1 MDILLINESPV
12 VSRLFSLC
20 TNDDTV
26 HFEEV
31 AKSDEIRQEQYDIV
45 FIDESSYE
53 GEMLDLENRMDSR
66 YKVLLAYEDVGIDN
80 FDMTI
85 KKPFLPSQI
94 IEILKH
100 LKEVPMLDEDLEGKE
115 EQVSDDLENISEIK
129 SHEVLDRNE
138 IDKIKEL
145 LDLADEESQDQEVIE
160 EDYEQ
165 RKIEVIKEQLI
176 AEGLELIDEE
186 EIVEE
191 LTEAEDDEVLN
202 ESDYEALESLDDESL
217 EKKKNKKKKKKKIEF
232 TSEEL
237 AYIED
242 AAQVAV
248 ANLKRKQMKKLLKG
262 KEVEIT
268 IKLKDI
274 K

>member
-31 AKSDEIRQEQYDIV
+31 VKSDEIRQVQYDIV
-45 FIDESSYE
+45 FIDEASYE
-53 GEMLDLENRMDSR
+53 GEVVDLEKKVAVR
-66 YKVLLAYEDVGIDN
+66 YKVLLAYEDVGVDNIDI
-80 FDMTI
+80 TV

-94 IEILKH
+94 IEVIKH
-100 LKEVPMLDEDLEGKE
+100 VKEVPVIDEEIEVE
-115 EQVSDDLENISEIK
+115 EELFSDDSENSVKPK

-138 IDKIKEL
+138 IEKIKEL
-145 LDLADEESQDQEVIE
+145 LDMADEESEDQEVNE
-160 EDYEQ
+160 EEFEQ

-176 AEGLELIDEE
+176 SEGLELVDED

-191 LTEAEDDEVLN
+191 LTETYEDEEYL
-202 ESDYEALESLDDESL
+202 
-217 EKKKNKKKKKKKIEF
+217 KKKKREF
-232 TSEEL
+232 SPTER
-237 AYIED
+237 AMIED
-242 AAQVAV
+242 AAQIAI

-268 IKLKDI
+268 IKLKGI